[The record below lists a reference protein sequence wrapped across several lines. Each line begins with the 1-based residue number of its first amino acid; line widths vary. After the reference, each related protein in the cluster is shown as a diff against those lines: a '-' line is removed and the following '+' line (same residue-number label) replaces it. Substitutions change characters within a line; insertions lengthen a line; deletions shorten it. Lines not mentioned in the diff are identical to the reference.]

1 MGIRKGFSE
10 VINTTGSLLFTATLF
25 MFALSLF
32 HSSAT
37 NATEYKKPS
46 SEIAEFVNKYS
57 VPEALVGPKGRWMAL
72 LDEAPLN
79 QLPNTT
85 TKHLLGVDFNPLST
99 MHADIPR
106 YSRISFKHIDT
117 GAVISPTGI
126 PDGRILHPSWSA
138 SGRHLAFILETE
150 QAAHLWVFDIKQKKS
165 RILSQFALNGFTISK
180 PFEWLADG
188 SGLIANIKLN
198 RGVTEPAPNAVR
210 ISQSPLVVNSTAS
223 FNNIDKA
230 QFGPVQQD
238 EFKTYAFTQLYKLSL
253 QGGAVAIG
261 QPAYFS
267 DFSASPDAT
276 NLLVAMMDISRLSQM
291 QVVDFKEQNNSVWQI
306 WGMRGV
312 PLYEVYRPQKSLQGT
327 DRLSQPFVETTVR
340 RAFKWRADKGATL
353 IWAQSSDNDD
363 NESLYSISAPFKRT
377 PRHYADTDGR
387 VSHILWGD
395 NQLGVL
401 VMNEANGKKVYYA
414 FSPLTPNRSRVELQ
428 LFDDL
433 KRGAKRELIFTKND
447 LGVDV
452 LRVAG
457 GRYLFVK
464 GTNRNNGQDE
474 PFLSRFDAK
483 GNLFTPIWQAN
494 APYFEQVIDVIS
506 DDGMRFVTRKESK
519 SNPANYFSRNLTF
532 DTVEQL
538 TRSAHP
544 YPSMQNISKELMS
557 FNVGSGRIVEGD
569 FYLPNSFDPSNGR
582 IPVLIWINAQAPID
596 KTEIK
601 SPYLFAQQ
609 DALSGVPFVHEGY
622 AVLNV
627 HNLPLLSAQLQ
638 GEELAKQLR
647 DSADVIVSTLIA
659 QGIADKDK
667 IAIGGH
673 GLGATAVVNLL
684 AQTNLF
690 VTGIARSGTYNFT
703 LTPFAFGQDEHSLW
717 QNQSRYINNSVIF
730 KADKINTSL
739 MLVHGYQ
746 DKSKGSF
753 AVQSERLFS
762 AMNDLGK
769 SVKLVMLPQSGH
781 IYTEQ
786 AEVLHMLYEQS
797 KWLQL
802 HFEPLPTIEET
813 DTIPDVLRFELPE
826 PQQEF
831 QYPSPWNQ

>member
-1 MGIRKGFSE
+1 MGIRIGFSE

-25 MFALSLF
+25 TFAFSLF
-32 HSSAT
+32 HSSAA
-37 NATEYKKPS
+37 NAAEYKKPS
-46 SEIAEFVNKYS
+46 PAIAEFVNEYS
-57 VPEALVGPKGRWMAL
+57 VPEALVDPKGRWMAL

-79 QLPNTT
+79 KTSTVT
-85 TKHLLGVDFNPLST
+85 TKRLLGVEFNPLST
-99 MHADIPR
+99 MHSDIPR
-106 YSRISFKHIDT
+106 YIQVLFKHIDT
-117 GAVISPTGI
+117 GAVISPKGI
-126 PDGRILHPSWSA
+126 PDGKILHPSWSA
-138 SGRHLAFILETE
+138 SGRFLAFILETE

-165 RILSQFALNGFTISK
+165 RILSQFPLNGFTLRK

-188 SGLIANIKLN
+188 SGLIANIKVN
-198 RGVTEPAPNAVR
+198 GRVTKQAPDVVS
-210 ISQSPLVVNSTAS
+210 ISQSPLVVSSTAS
-223 FNNIDKA
+223 FNNTDKV
-230 QFGPVQQD
+230 QFGPVQQE

-253 QGGAVAIG
+253 QGGALAIG

-267 DFSASPDAT
+267 GFSASPDAT
-276 NLLVAMMDISRLSQM
+276 NLLVAMMDISTLPQM
-291 QVVDFKEQNNSVWQI
+291 QANDFKEQNNSVWQI

-312 PLYEVYRPQKSLQGT
+312 PLFEVYRPQKTLQDT
-327 DRLSQPFVETTVR
+327 DRLSQPFVEMTVR

-353 IWAQSSDNDD
+353 VWAESSDSDD

-395 NQLGVL
+395 SQLAIL
-401 VMNEANGKKVYYA
+401 VMNETNGKKAYYA
-414 FSPLTPNRSRVELQ
+414 FSPLTPNRSRVELR
-428 LFDDL
+428 LFNDL
-433 KRGAKRELIFTKND
+433 KNDSKRELIFTKND

-452 LRVAG
+452 LKVAG

-464 GTNRNNGQDE
+464 GVNSHNGQDA
-474 PFLSRFDAK
+474 PYLSRFDAK
-483 GNLFTPIWQAN
+483 GNLFTPVWQSN
-494 APYFEQVIDVIS
+494 APYYEQVIDVIS

-519 SNPANYFSRNLTF
+519 NNPANYFSRNLTF

-538 TRSAHP
+538 TKSTHP

-596 KTEIK
+596 KSEIK

-684 AQTNLF
+684 AETNLF

-717 QNQSRYINNSVIF
+717 QNQSRYLNNSVIF
-730 KADKINTSL
+730 KADKISTSL

-746 DKSKGSF
+746 DKNKASF
-753 AVQSERLFS
+753 PVQSERLFS

-769 SVKLVMLPQSGH
+769 SVKLVMLPKSGH

-786 AEVLHMLYEQS
+786 EEILHMLHEQS
-797 KWLQL
+797 KWLKL
-802 HFEPLPTIEET
+802 HFEPLPTVEET
-813 DTIPDVLRFELPE
+813 DSIPEVLRFELPK
-826 PQQEF
+826 PQEEF
-831 QYPSPWNQ
+831 QYPSPWSQ